1 MNLFRFLARITFAIF
16 TLGVSEKNHW
26 FTSHSDARQGST
38 SMGSQWI
45 DKE

>member
-1 MNLFRFLARITFAIF
+1 MNIFRLLMRIAFVIL

-26 FTSHSDARQGST
+26 FTSHSDARKGST